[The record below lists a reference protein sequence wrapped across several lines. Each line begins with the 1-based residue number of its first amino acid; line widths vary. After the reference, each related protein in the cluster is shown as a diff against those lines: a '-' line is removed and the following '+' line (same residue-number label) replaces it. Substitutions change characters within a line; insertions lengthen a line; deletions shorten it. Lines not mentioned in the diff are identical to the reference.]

1 MAGSDMAHVK
11 SAVDDGLDRELFR
24 EVIGHFMT
32 GVTVITAR
40 AEDRDFGMTASAV
53 SSLSLEPPMLLA
65 CLNNLSP
72 TQSAITQSRAFAVN
86 ILAEGQ
92 HELARHFAQRSDDK
106 FAGVDIRRGMGA
118 IPLLVDALAVL
129 ECGVSDDVVGGTHR
143 VFLARVRRAAA
154 RPGSPLA
161 YFRGSFGRIELD
173 LNAQA
178 LRVIRERVI
187 MRRIPLDT
195 PIEVPLLAHELQ
207 LPTTH
212 VHQAL
217 LTLQAEGLVSR
228 RAPDE
233 LVVTPVDRR
242 MAQEAFRARTAIEL
256 GAAELTVGET
266 SPEQLSTLRER
277 VEATEGL
284 IAGGHFVDIGA
295 YIQANASLHEYL
307 VSLAGSEAL
316 LQAYRLLSIP
326 TLMARLFT
334 QSDHADEDLIDEH
347 RALVDAYE
355 AGAIDRAR
363 SAIKAHAR
371 HAQALNDAVIVAGG
385 GRI

>member
-1 MAGSDMAHVK
+1 MAESGMADVT
-11 SAVDDGLDRELFR
+11 SSVDDGLDQQVFR

-40 AEDRDFGMTASAV
+40 AEDRDLGMTASAV

-72 TQSAITQSRAFAVN
+72 TQSAITHSRAFAVN

-106 FAGVDIRRGMGA
+106 FTGVAIRRGISG

-129 ECGVSDDVVGGTHR
+129 ECEVSDDVIGGTHR
-143 VFLARVRRAAA
+143 VFLARVRRATA

-173 LNAQA
+173 LSAQA

-195 PIEVPLLAHELQ
+195 PIEVPPLAHELQ
-207 LPTTH
+207 LPAPH

-228 RAPDE
+228 RDPDE

-242 MAQEAFRARTAIEL
+242 LAHEAFRARTAIEL
-256 GAAELTVGET
+256 GAAELTVGEV
-266 SPEQLSTLRER
+266 SPEQLRRLREH

-284 IAGGHFVDIGA
+284 IADGHFLDSGA
-295 YIQANASLHEYL
+295 YIEANASLHEYL
-307 VSLAGSEAL
+307 VSLAGSEPCWG
-316 LQAYRLLSIP
+316 P
-326 TLMARLFT
+326 T
-334 QSDHADEDLIDEH
+334 
-347 RALVDAYE
+347 V
-355 AGAIDRAR
+355 G
-363 SAIKAHAR
+363 
-371 HAQALNDAVIVAGG
+371 
-385 GRI
+385 